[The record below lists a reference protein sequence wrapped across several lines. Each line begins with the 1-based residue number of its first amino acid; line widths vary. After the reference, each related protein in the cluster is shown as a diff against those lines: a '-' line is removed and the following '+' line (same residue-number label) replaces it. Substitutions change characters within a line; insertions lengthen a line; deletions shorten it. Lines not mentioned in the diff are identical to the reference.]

1 MKPTIPLKDKLKILE
16 LHKTH
21 GVVEIVELMDFKYHD
36 GTIDAILRERIMEL
50 ESTVECLLPQ
60 YER

>member
-1 MKPTIPLKDKLKILE
+1 MKPTIPLKDKRKILE
-16 LHKTH
+16 LHKTYRPY
-21 GVVEIVELMDFKYHD
+21 EISAIMGKAYTQIL
-36 GTIDAILRERIMEL
+36 IDTVLRERIMEL